1 MKSNVEMIT
10 SLNPSVPVIA
20 DADTGY
26 GGPIMVSRTVT
37 QYARAGVAGMHIEDQ
52 AQEKRCGHL
61 QGKVIVDR
69 DVYYSRLRAAVYA
82 RNQLQSD
89 MLIIA
94 RTDARQT
101 YGFDESITRLKEAV
115 KIGVDVV
122 FFEAMATREEARKVC
137 EIFGNTPVMLNM
149 VPGGVTPTM
158 TAAEAQELGFR
169 IMIVPG
175 VCIGPIVKSVG
186 EELRYLKEHGGVSK
200 GNTTAGVKEVFNL
213 AGLQECIAL
222 DQHAG
227 GKAFD
232 TVGE

>member
-1 MKSNVEMIT
+1 MKSNIEMIA
-10 SLNPSVPVIA
+10 SLDPSVPVIA

-37 QYARAGVAGMHIEDQ
+37 QYARAGCAALHIEDQ

-61 QGKVIVDR
+61 LGKVIVDR
-69 DVYYSRLRAAVYA
+69 EIYYSRLRAAVHA

-101 YGFDESITRLKEAV
+101 YGFDEAVTRLKAAV
-115 KIGVDVV
+115 EIGVDVV
-122 FFEAMATREEARKVC
+122 FFEAIASKEEARKVC
-137 EIFGNTPVMLNM
+137 EIFGNTPVLLNM
-149 VPGGVTPTM
+149 VPGGVTPNM
-158 TAAEAQELGFR
+158 SAAEAQEIGFR

-175 VCIGPIVKSVG
+175 VCIGPIIRSVR
-186 EELRYLKEHGGVSK
+186 EELEHLKQHGSVSE
-200 GNTTAGVKEVFNL
+200 NNSSAGVKEAFNL
-213 AGLQECIAL
+213 AGLQECINL
-222 DQHAG
+222 DQNSG

-232 TVGE
+232 SVGE